1 MLSRKQYGLM
11 LTLTVF
17 AAFAGGILSGR
28 LFAVQPVEAQKIAP
42 KAAPPTNVMIVPAEG
57 LIFKTPSGKV
67 VAMMEGDKVGGRFG
81 VYNTDTGETVAVMGA
96 APYGGVFALYNNEGK
111 TLGSMAATPNGG
123 VLGLYDKNEK
133 TLWEAP

>member
-1 MLSRKQYGLM
+1 MNRRQYGLM
-11 LTLTVF
+11 LTLAIL
-17 AAFAGGILSGR
+17 AAFAGGMVSSR
-28 LFAVQPVEAQKIAP
+28 LWPVQPVEAQRAKP
-42 KAAPPTNVMIVPAEG
+42 KATPPTNVVIVPAEG
-57 LIFKTPSGKV
+57 LVFKTPSGKV

-81 VYNTDTGETVAVMGA
+81 VYNTETGEAVAVMGA